1 MGALPPVSNGA
12 GNSQPFLAVMGANPS
27 QSVGNL
33 MEKDLLRLILESRLA
48 EISGERDASISMTA
62 LAKPSLGVV
71 PGE

>member
-1 MGALPPVSNGA
+1 
-12 GNSQPFLAVMGANPS
+12 MGANPG

-33 MEKDLLRLILESRLA
+33 VEEDLLRLILGSRLA

-71 PGE
+71 PRE